1 MTQYSSQKAIQLICI
16 SAMLLAVIIPAAQ
29 AIGGGQG
36 WITVMCN
43 VDGASVQFD
52 NQYEGIIS
60 GGQLTV
66 PVYTSGTPYST
77 VTVQLA
83 GYTTFTGPV
92 TMPAEGE
99 TTNIYATLNPIPT
112 QPPVNYGSIYVD
124 SAPAGAQIYFN
135 GNYRGL
141 SPLTIS
147 DVWPGSYTIEA
158 EKDGYQPYSTTTTV
172 TGGIRSNVYCTLAR
186 LDTSGALYVISD
198 PTNSNVYLDAVYKGI
213 TPVMLNN
220 IASGTHILQ
229 IDHAGDY
236 DWKSTVEI
244 PAGCTKTVSATLN
257 PLPLSGTG
265 WIYAS
270 SSPGGATVTL
280 DGSPAGQTPVSGSIK
295 LNAVTVGNHV
305 VTLSLVGYQPYSQ
318 SVSVSPN
325 TVSEV
330 SAVLQSQA
338 APSGKG
344 GLSISATPSGANV
357 FLDNNFIG
365 ITPLTLNDI
374 TAGSHLVTI
383 RLDGYQEYSVTTA
396 VNTGATS
403 TVSAALAPVTPTP
416 RPASLTVLLIIA
428 GLTLAGIAWVRKSR

>member
-1 MTQYSSQKAIQLICI
+1 MTIRPPQKAILLLCI
-16 SAMLLAVIIPAAQ
+16 SAVLLAAIIPATL

-36 WITVMCN
+36 WVAVRCN

-60 GGQLTV
+60 GGMLTV

-99 TTNIYATLNPIPT
+99 TTNVYATLNPVPT
-112 QPPVNYGSIYVD
+112 QPPVNYGSVYVD
-124 SAPAGAQIYFN
+124 SAPGGAQIYFN

-141 SPLTIS
+141 APLTIGE
-147 DVWPGSYTIEA
+147 VWPGSYTIEA
-158 EKDGYQPYSTTTTV
+158 EKDGYQPYSTTTMVSAGT
-172 TGGIRSNVYCTLAR
+172 RSNVYCTLNR
-186 LDTSGALYVISD
+186 LDTSGGLYVMSD

-213 TPVMLNN
+213 TPVTLNN

-236 DWKSTVEI
+236 DWKSTVEV
-244 PAGCTKTVSATLN
+244 PAGGMKTISATLN
-257 PLPLSGTG
+257 PMPSSSTG
-265 WIYAS
+265 WIYVS

-280 DGSPAGQTPVSGSIK
+280 DGSLAGQTPVSGSLR
-295 LNAVTVGNHV
+295 LNAVAAGNHA
-305 VTLSLVGYQPYSQ
+305 VTLSLAGYQQYSQ
-318 SVSVSPN
+318 TVSVSPN

-344 GLSISATPSGANV
+344 GLSVSSTPPGANV

-365 ITPLTLNDI
+365 ITPLTLSGI
-374 TAGSHLVTI
+374 AAGSHLVTI
-383 RLDGYQEYSVTTA
+383 RFDGYQDYSVSTA
-396 VNTGATS
+396 VNAGATS
-403 TVSAALAPVTPTP
+403 TVSAALAPATPTP
-416 RPASLTVLLIIA
+416 RPASLPVLLTIA
-428 GLTLAGIAWVRKSR
+428 GLAIAVIASVRKFR